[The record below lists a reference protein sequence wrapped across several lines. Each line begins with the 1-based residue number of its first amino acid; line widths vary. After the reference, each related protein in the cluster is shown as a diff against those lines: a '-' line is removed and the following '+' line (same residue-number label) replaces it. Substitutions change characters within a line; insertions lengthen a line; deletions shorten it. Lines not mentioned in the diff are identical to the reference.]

1 MLTGKRFKLEKPT
14 LAIAYQDGT
23 RVIVPIPAGDIV
35 ELVENPSP
43 GNQTVDVLW
52 QGRTVAMYALD
63 LKRRCMEARN
73 E

>member
-1 MLTGKRFKLEKPT
+1 MLIGKRFKLEKPT
-14 LAIAYQDGT
+14 LAIADQDGT

-35 ELVENPSP
+35 ELVANPSP

-63 LKRRCMEARN
+63 LKRRGIEARN
-73 E
+73 D

>member
-1 MLTGKRFKLEKPT
+1 MLIGKRFKLEKPT
-14 LAIAYQDGT
+14 LAIADQDGT

-63 LKRRCMEARN
+63 LKRRGMEARN

>member
-1 MLTGKRFKLEKPT
+1 MLIGKRFKLEKPT
-14 LAIAYQDGT
+14 LAIADQHGT

-43 GNQTVDVLW
+43 GNQTVNVLW

-63 LKRRCMEARN
+63 LKRRGIEARN
-73 E
+73 D

>member
-1 MLTGKRFKLEKPT
+1 MFIGKRFKLEKPT
-14 LAIAYQDGT
+14 LAIADRDGT

-35 ELVENPSP
+35 ELVANPSP

-63 LKRRCMEARN
+63 LKRRGIEARN
-73 E
+73 D